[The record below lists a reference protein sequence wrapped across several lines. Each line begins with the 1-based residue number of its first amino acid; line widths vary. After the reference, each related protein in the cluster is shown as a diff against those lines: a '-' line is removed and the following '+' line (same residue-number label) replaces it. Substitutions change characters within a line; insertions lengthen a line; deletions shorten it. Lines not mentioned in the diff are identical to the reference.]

1 MIASACV
8 LTGGADPDRDAVT
21 RAAHGKDCF
30 MAARR
35 RAPLARELPAELQVA
50 ATNGSIL
57 TDSRG
62 RKYIDFVM
70 GWCVGNFGWR
80 PAAIAKAIERFK
92 GPDYVY
98 PGYAYAPWTELAQ
111 LLASLA
117 PRSLTTCFRATG
129 GSEAVDLALQ
139 AAMIHTRRRAFLSLE
154 GSYHGNS
161 IAGVSIGASESR
173 ERIKN
178 LLPHCGKIPPP
189 LDAKAM
195 RRIEQ
200 RLKRRDVA
208 AFVME
213 PISINLGV
221 LIPEKSMIR
230 RLRDLC
236 LRYGTMFIADEVAT
250 GFGRT
255 GRLFACEHF
264 DLDPDMLCVA
274 KAMSGGL
281 APIGAVIAT
290 APIAQSMEEH
300 GAFYSTYGWHPRSV
314 AAAIASLR
322 DLKANRRR
330 LLACVAEMSEYF
342 RVRLLQ
348 LEFDRPAAIRIQ
360 GLAIGIDVGDEDYAD
375 AIHDKCRRN
384 GLLVSTE
391 GSTVLLL
398 PSLAIDKRT
407 AARGLD
413 ALARSI

>member
-1 MIASACV
+1 M
-8 LTGGADPDRDAVT
+8 
-21 RAAHGKDCF
+21 
-30 MAARR
+30 
-35 RAPLARELPAELQVA
+35 PAELQVA
-50 ATNGSIL
+50 SADRSIV

-62 RKYIDFVM
+62 RKYVDFVM

-80 PAAIAKAIERFK
+80 PAPISKAIERFK

-98 PGYAYAPWTELAQ
+98 PGYSYAPWTELAR

-117 PRSLTTCFRATG
+117 PRMLTTCFRATG

-139 AAMIHTRRRAFLSLE
+139 AAMIHTGRRAFLSFE

-161 IAGVSIGASESR
+161 IGGLSIGASDNRESIR
-173 ERIKN
+173 N
-178 LLPHCGKIPPP
+178 LLPHCGKIAPP
-189 LDAKAM
+189 LDAKAL

-221 LIPEKSMIR
+221 LIPERDAIR
-230 RLRDLC
+230 RVRDIC
-236 LRYGTMFIADEVAT
+236 RRHGTLFIADEVAS

-255 GRLFACEHF
+255 GRVFACEHF

-281 APIGAVIAT
+281 APIGAMIAT
-290 APIAQSMEEH
+290 AAIAKSMEEK
-300 GAFYSTYGWHPRSV
+300 GGTFYSTYGWHPRSV
-314 AAAIASLR
+314 AAAIATLR
-322 DLKANRRR
+322 GFKANRPR
-330 LLACVAEMSEYF
+330 LLAGVAEMSEYF
-342 RVRLLQ
+342 RTRLLQ
-348 LEFDRPAAIRIQ
+348 LEFDRPAAVRIQ
-360 GLAIGIDVGDEDYAD
+360 GLAIGIDVGSEDYAD
-375 AIHDKCRRN
+375 AIHGKCRRN
-384 GLLVSTE
+384 GLLVSSE

-398 PSLAIDKRT
+398 PSLTIDKRT

-413 ALARSI
+413 MLARST

>member
-1 MIASACV
+1 M
-8 LTGGADPDRDAVT
+8 
-21 RAAHGKDCF
+21 
-30 MAARR
+30 
-35 RAPLARELPAELQVA
+35 PAELQVA
-50 ATNGSIL
+50 SANGSIV

-62 RKYIDFVM
+62 RKYVDFVM

-80 PAAIAKAIERFK
+80 ATIAKAIERFK

-98 PGYAYAPWTELAQ
+98 PGYSYAPWTELAR
-111 LLASLA
+111 LLVSLA
-117 PRSLTTCFRATG
+117 PRPLTICFRATG

-139 AAMIHTRRRAFLSLE
+139 AAMAHTGRRALLSLE

-161 IAGVSIGASESR
+161 LGGLSIGASEHR
-173 ERIKN
+173 ESIRN
-178 LLPHCGKIPPP
+178 LLPHCGKIAPP
-189 LDAKAM
+189 LDGKAL
-195 RRIEQ
+195 RRTEQ

-213 PISINLGV
+213 PIGINLGV
-221 LIPEKSMIR
+221 MTPERDVIR
-230 RLRDLC
+230 RVRDIC
-236 LRYGTMFIADEVAT
+236 RRYGTLFIADEVAS

-255 GRLFACEHF
+255 GRVFACEHF

-290 APIAQSMEEH
+290 APIGKSMEEK
-300 GAFYSTYGWHPRSV
+300 GATFYSTYGWHPRSV
-314 AAAIASLR
+314 AAAIATVR
-322 DLKANRRR
+322 GLKANRAR
-330 LLACVAEMSEYF
+330 LLAGVAEMSEYF
-342 RVRLLQ
+342 RARLLQ
-348 LEFDRPAAIRIQ
+348 LEFARPAALRIQ
-360 GLAIGIDVGDEDYAD
+360 GLAIGIDVGREDYAD

-391 GSTVLLL
+391 GSMVLLL

-413 ALARSI
+413 ILARSI

>member
-1 MIASACV
+1 MPS
-8 LTGGADPDRDAVT
+8 
-21 RAAHGKDCF
+21 
-30 MAARR
+30 RR
-35 RAPLARELPAELQVA
+35 RDPLAREEPAELQIA
-50 ATNGSIL
+50 ATNGSIV

-70 GWCVGNFGWR
+70 GWCVGNFRWR

-98 PGYAYAPWTELAQ
+98 PGYAYAPWQELAR

-117 PRSLTTCFRATG
+117 PRPLTTCFRATG
-129 GSEAVDLALQ
+129 GAGAVDAALQ
-139 AAMIHTRRRAFLSLE
+139 PAMIHTGRRAFLSLE
-154 GSYHGNS
+154 GSYHGNTLGGLS
-161 IAGVSIGASESR
+161 TGATENR
-173 ERIKN
+173 EQIKN
-178 LLPHCGKIPPP
+178 LLPHCGKLAPP
-189 LDAKAM
+189 LGAKAL
-195 RRIEQ
+195 RRIDQ
-200 RLKRRDVA
+200 GLKRRDVA

-221 LIPEKSMIR
+221 LIPEKDAIR
-230 RLRDLC
+230 RVRDLC
-236 LRYGTMFIADEVAT
+236 RRYGTLFIADEVAS

-274 KAMSGGL
+274 KAMCGGL
-281 APIGAVIAT
+281 AQIGAVIAT
-290 APIAQSMEEH
+290 APIAKSMEEND
-300 GAFYSTYGWHPRSV
+300 GTFYSTYAWHPRSV
-314 AAAIASLR
+314 AAAIATLR
-322 DLKANRRR
+322 GLKASRAH
-330 LLACVAEMSEYF
+330 LLAGVAEMSEYF

-348 LEFDRPAAIRIQ
+348 LEFERPAAVRIQ

-375 AIHDKCRRN
+375 AVHDKCRRN

-398 PSLAIDKRT
+398 PSLTIDKRT

-413 ALARSI
+413 ILARSI

>member
-1 MIASACV
+1 
-8 LTGGADPDRDAVT
+8 
-21 RAAHGKDCF
+21 

-35 RAPLARELPAELQVA
+35 RDPLARDLPAELQVA

-70 GWCVGNFGWR
+70 GWCVANFGWR
-80 PAAIAKAIERFK
+80 PAPIAKAIESFK

-98 PGYAYAPWTELAQ
+98 PGYSYAPWTDLAR

-117 PRSLTTCFRATG
+117 PRPLTTCFRATG

-139 AAMIHTRRRAFLSLE
+139 AAMIHTGRRGFLSLE

-161 IAGVSIGASESR
+161 LAGLSIGASDNR
-173 ERIKN
+173 EHIKN
-178 LLPHCGKIPPP
+178 LLPHCRKIAPP
-189 LDAKAM
+189 LDAKAL
-195 RRIEQ
+195 RRIEE

-208 AFVME
+208 AFIIE

-221 LIPEKSMIR
+221 LIPDHDVIR
-230 RLRDLC
+230 RVRDLC
-236 LRYGTMFIADEVAT
+236 RRYGTLFIADEVAS

-255 GRLFACEHF
+255 GRLFAFEHF
-264 DLDPDMLCVA
+264 DLDPDMICVA

-290 APIAQSMEEH
+290 APIAQSMEEND
-300 GAFYSTYGWHPRSV
+300 GTFYSTYGWHPRSV
-314 AAAIASLR
+314 AAAIATLR
-322 DLKANRRR
+322 GLKANRAR
-330 LLACVAEMSEYF
+330 LLAGVAEMSEYF

-348 LEFDRPAAIRIQ
+348 LEFDRPAAVRIQ
-360 GLAIGIDVGDEDYAD
+360 GLAIGIDVADEDYAD
-375 AIHDKCRRN
+375 AIHDQCRRN

-413 ALARSI
+413 ILARST

>member
-1 MIASACV
+1 M
-8 LTGGADPDRDAVT
+8 P
-21 RAAHGKDCF
+21 
-30 MAARR
+30 ARR
-35 RAPLARELPAELQVA
+35 HSPLATESAPELRVT
-50 ATNGSIL
+50 ATNGSTL

-80 PAAIAKAIERFK
+80 SAATMKALERFN
-92 GPDYVY
+92 GPDYIY
-98 PGYAYAPWTELAQ
+98 PGYSYAPWTELAR
-111 LLASLA
+111 LLVSLA
-117 PRSLTTCFRATG
+117 PRPLTTCFRATG

-139 AAMIHTRRRAFLSLE
+139 AAMIHTGRRAFLSLE
-154 GSYHGNS
+154 DSYHGNS
-161 IAGVSIGASESR
+161 IAGLSIGASDSR

-178 LLPHCGKIPPP
+178 LLPRCGKIAPP
-189 LDAKAM
+189 LDAKAL

-208 AFVME
+208 AFIME

-221 LIPEKSMIR
+221 LIPEKEIIQR
-230 RLRDLC
+230 VRDLC
-236 LRYGTMFIADEVAT
+236 RRYGTLFIADEVAC

-255 GRLFACEHF
+255 GRVFACEHF

-281 APIGAVIAT
+281 APIGAMIAT
-290 APIAQSMEEH
+290 APIVKSMEND
-300 GAFYSTYGWHPRSV
+300 GTFYSTYGWHPRSV
-314 AAAIASLR
+314 AASIATLRSL
-322 DLKANRRR
+322 KENRVQ
-330 LLACVAEMSEYF
+330 LLAGVAEMSEYF

-348 LEFDRPAAIRIQ
+348 LEFDRPAAVRIQ
-360 GLAIGIDVGDEDYAD
+360 GLAIGIDVGEEDYAD
-375 AIHDKCRRN
+375 AIEERCRRN

-398 PSLAIDKRT
+398 PALTIDQRT

-413 ALARSI
+413 MLARSI

>member
-1 MIASACV
+1 M
-8 LTGGADPDRDAVT
+8 P
-21 RAAHGKDCF
+21 
-30 MAARR
+30 ARR
-35 RAPLARELPAELQVA
+35 REPLAREEPAELQVA
-50 ATNGSIL
+50 ATNGSIV

-98 PGYAYAPWTELAQ
+98 PGYAYAPWTELAR

-117 PRSLTTCFRATG
+117 PRPLTTCFRATG

-139 AAMIHTRRRAFLSLE
+139 AAMIHTGRRAFLSLE
-154 GSYHGNS
+154 GSYHGNTL
-161 IAGVSIGASESR
+161 AGLSIGASDNR

-178 LLPHCGKIPPP
+178 LLPHCGKIAPP
-189 LDAKAM
+189 LDAKAL

-221 LIPEKSMIR
+221 LIPEKDAIR
-230 RLRDLC
+230 RVRDLC
-236 LRYGTMFIADEVAT
+236 RRYGTLFIADEVAC

-290 APIAQSMEEH
+290 APIATSMEEND
-300 GAFYSTYGWHPRSV
+300 GTFYSTYGWHPRSV
-314 AAAIASLR
+314 AAAIATLR
-322 DLKANRRR
+322 DLKANRPR
-330 LLACVAEMSEYF
+330 LLAGVAEMSEYF

-348 LEFDRPAAIRIQ
+348 LEFDRPAAVRIQ

-413 ALARSI
+413 ILARSI